1 MKKKKH
7 TNYLYMI
14 DVDVKVTLYNNK
26 LLRTNKYLKM
36 KNFLL
41 EISLKSRLIFFKK
54 KKNNLKNYILLD
66 QLKHKRVELTDNV
79 NVYSTGIF
87 AS

>member
-54 KKNNLKNYILLD
+54 KKKKQPEKL
-66 QLKHKRVELTDNV
+66 H
-79 NVYSTGIF
+79 F
-87 AS
+87 ARSAQAQASRIDRQC